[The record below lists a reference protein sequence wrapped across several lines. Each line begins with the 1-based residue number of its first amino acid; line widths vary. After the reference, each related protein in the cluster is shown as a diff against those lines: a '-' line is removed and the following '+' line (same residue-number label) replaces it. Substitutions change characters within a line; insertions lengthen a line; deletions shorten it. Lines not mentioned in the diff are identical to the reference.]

1 MESKKIEN
9 LIDEL
14 KTLKSLNINVVN
26 SIYYKEDKKE
36 IINIKNLSPGTK
48 ANILMEYIVFKDT
61 KVPLLIDQPED
72 NIDNKT
78 IYKVLTDW
86 FTTLKNKRQV
96 IVATHDAN
104 IVVNGDAENVIIC
117 EQKNDNEFVY
127 EYGALETANVLEKI
141 SNILDGGNEAIKR
154 RLLKYGE

>member
-1 MESKKIEN
+1 MLFSRRFINGIKKIDN

-104 IVVNGDAENVIIC
+104 IVINGDAENVIIC
-117 EQKNDNEFVY
+117 EQKMIMNLYMNM
-127 EYGALETANVLEKI
+127 VLWKQPM
-141 SNILDGGNEAIKR
+141 
-154 RLLKYGE
+154 Y

>member
-1 MESKKIEN
+1 M
-9 LIDEL
+9 
-14 KTLKSLNINVVN
+14 
-26 SIYYKEDKKE
+26 
-36 IINIKNLSPGTK
+36 
-48 ANILMEYIVFKDT
+48 
-61 KVPLLIDQPED
+61 
-72 NIDNKT
+72 
-78 IYKVLTDW
+78 
-86 FTTLKNKRQV
+86 
-96 IVATHDAN
+96 ATHDAN